1 MLYQLVYK
9 SVRNSNCDENEI
21 QKILDSCKRNN
32 PSKDI
37 TGVLLHTEN
46 NFIQYIEGKKDIIEL
61 YDLIKEDKRHSRV
74 VLLSYGMLKERIFP
88 SWHMGY
94 KNIPLERINFMTDAN
109 QHDKVVFDSIMR
121 GEKQTDTSAT
131 ELLVKFFKNN

>member
-46 NFIQYIEGKKDIIEL
+46 NFIQYIEGRKEIIDL

-74 VLLSYGMLKERIFP
+74 VLLSYGMLKECVFP

-94 KNIPLERINFMTDAN
+94 KNIPQEKINFMTIGRA
-109 QHDKVVFDSIMR
+109 HV
-121 GEKQTDTSAT
+121 
-131 ELLVKFFKNN
+131 

>member
-9 SVRNSNCDENEI
+9 SFRNPNCDETEI
-21 QKILDSCKRNN
+21 QKILDSCKANN

-46 NFIQYIEGKKDIIEL
+46 NFIQYIEGKKDIIDL
-61 YDLIKEDKRHSRV
+61 YDLIKTDNRHSKV
-74 VLLSYGMLKERIFP
+74 VLLSYGMLKERVFP

-94 KNIPLERINFMTDAN
+94 KNISREKINFMTDAN
-109 QHDKVVFDSIMR
+109 QKDKDVFDSIMN

-131 ELLVKFFKNN
+131 ELLVKFFKNS

>member
-9 SVRNSNCDENEI
+9 SVRNSNCDETEI
-21 QKILDSCKRNN
+21 YKILESCKRNN

-46 NFIQYIEGKKDIIEL
+46 HFIQYIEGKKDIIDL

-94 KNIPLERINFMTDAN
+94 KNIPKEKINFMTDAN
-109 QHDKVVFDSIMR
+109 QNDKDVFESIMR

>member
-9 SVRNSNCDENEI
+9 SFRNPNCDETEI
-21 QKILDSCKRNN
+21 QKILDSCKANN

-46 NFIQYIEGKKDIIEL
+46 NFIQYIEGKKDIIDL
-61 YDLIKEDKRHSRV
+61 YDLIKADNRHSKV
-74 VLLSYGMLKERIFP
+74 VLLSYGILKERVFP

-94 KNIPLERINFMTDAN
+94 KNISRENINFMTDAN
-109 QHDKVVFDSIMR
+109 QKDKDVFESIMK

-131 ELLVKFFKNN
+131 ELLVKFFRNS